1 MRKLLL
7 TLILVFPVM
16 GLLGCSEYSSYRI
29 KQTSRLKQSHS
40 ELIKRALDKKLIRLE
55 FESSLQS
62 YDTAMIEEQSKKGEG
77 LEELKAELDA
87 ETAKMI
93 EEVFPAE

>member
-1 MRKLLL
+1 MKRFLFV
-7 TLILVFPVM
+7 LILALPVT
-16 GLLGCSEYSSYRI
+16 GLLGCGEYDAYRI

-40 ELIKRALDKKLIRLE
+40 ELIKRALDDKLIKLE

-77 LEELKAELDA
+77 LEELKAKLDA
-87 ETAKMI
+87 ETAKMV
-93 EEVFPAE
+93 EDVFPAE